1 MRYSSFWMLV
11 LTIALAGAGYA
22 YLRKRQPEYPNARVI
37 ATFTLVGGGLG
48 GLLLV
53 VPVAISDWWHGHYD
67 NFYITISI
75 GIMAGTTVGYMPATV
90 CGLALAWG
98 RSTRS
103 WESAGFAAMVGGV
116 ASVLFTWLWTPNGV
130 VVLYSLV
137 GVLAAAILAALVL
150 PKAE

>member
-1 MRYSSFWMLV
+1 MRWR
-11 LTIALAGAGYA
+11 GAGYA

-37 ATFTLVGGGLG
+37 AAFTLVGG

-53 VPVAISDWWHGHYD
+53 VPVAILDWWHGHYD
-67 NFYITISI
+67 NFYATISI
-75 GIMAGTTVGYMPATV
+75 GTMLGAMVGCMPATV

-116 ASVLFTWLWTPNGV
+116 ASVLFTWLWAPDGV
-130 VVLYSLV
+130 VVLCSLV

-150 PKAE
+150 PKAEKISDKAA